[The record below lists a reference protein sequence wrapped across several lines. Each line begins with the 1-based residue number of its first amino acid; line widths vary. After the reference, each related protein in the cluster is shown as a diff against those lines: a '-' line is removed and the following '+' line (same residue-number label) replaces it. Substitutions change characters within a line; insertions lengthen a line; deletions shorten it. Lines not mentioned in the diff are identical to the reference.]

1 MDTVKRLLRQWPFA
15 PLAPLPTDA
24 VPSGAL
30 QNPVAAVLFDVYGTL
45 LVSAAGDIGTAAPAP
60 AIDWSAA
67 GRCLTPERG
76 LPGDALTMGMRLQ
89 RRIAEAH
96 RRQRDRGIDVP
107 EVHIER
113 IWMDLLHTGDL
124 ETARRVALVYELTV
138 NPVWPMPDALAL
150 LETCRRNGLTLGIV
164 SNAQFY
170 TPLVLEHL
178 LGQDL
183 ESLGM
188 APEMQIFSYRLGR
201 AKPSPMLFA
210 SACDALA
217 SVGIAPGEALYIGND
232 MLNDVRAARRA
243 GMQTAL
249 FAGDA
254 RSLRLRSDDPRC
266 RGLKPDLVITALGQ
280 LPAHLSSGGDSI
292 PGGGEQGE

>member
-1 MDTVKRLLRQWPFA
+1 MDTLKTLLRQWPFA

-24 VPSGAL
+24 VPLGGL
-30 QNPVAAVLFDVYGTL
+30 KYPVAAVLFDVYGTL
-45 LVSAAGDIGTAAPAP
+45 LVSAAGDIGTTALAAS
-60 AIDWSAA
+60 IDWSAA

-76 LPGDALTMGMRLQ
+76 LPADAVTIGAQLQ
-89 RRIAEAH
+89 RRIAEVH

-113 IWMDLLHTGDL
+113 IWMQLLHTDDL
-124 ETARRVALVYELTV
+124 ETARRVALVYELTA
-138 NPVWPMPDALAL
+138 NPVWPMPGAMAL
-150 LETCRRNGLTLGIV
+150 LETCRRSGLTLGIV

-178 LGQDL
+178 FGSDL

-188 APEMQIFSYRLGR
+188 PPQMQIYSYRLGQ

-217 SVGIAPGEALYIGND
+217 SAGIAAGEALYIGND
-232 MLNDVRAARRA
+232 MLNDVWAAQRA
-243 GMQTAL
+243 GLQTAL

-266 RGLKPDLVITALGQ
+266 RDLKPDLVVTDLGQ
-280 LPAHLSSGGDSI
+280 LAAFLSSG
-292 PGGGEQGE
+292 EQ